1 MATKKTTTTAN
12 KGSTK
17 SAGSKKATKPRR
29 IKVVEGTP
37 TDQLVET
44 PLPPASTSSSARA
57 KAKSE
62 PKQKRLSALDAAA
75 KVLAESDA
83 PLNTK
88 QLVEA
93 MTTKGYWTSPGGKTP
108 HATLY
113 SAILREIA
121 GKGSQ
126 SRFVKTERGQFTL
139 NCGEEQLP

>member
-1 MATKKTTTTAN
+1 MATKKSTTAN
-12 KGSTK
+12 KGRTK
-17 SAGSKKATKPRR
+17 SATSKRPSKTRQ
-29 IKVVEGTP
+29 IKVVEGT
-37 TDQLVET
+37 LAGEAVET
-44 PLPPASTSSSARA
+44 PLPPATPSSSTMA

-62 PKQKRLSALDAAA
+62 QKQKRLSALDAAA
-75 KVLAESDA
+75 KVLAESDM

-121 GKGSQ
+121 GKGSE

-139 NCGEEQLP
+139 KCSEE

>member
-1 MATKKTTTTAN
+1 MATKTTTTAN

-17 SAGSKKATKPRR
+17 SAGSKKATKPRK

-37 TDQLVET
+37 ADQAVENS
-44 PLPPASTSSSARA
+44 LPPTTTSSNARA

-62 PKQKRLSALDAAA
+62 PKLKQLSALDAAA
-75 KVLAESDA
+75 KVLAESDTA
-83 PLNTK
+83 LNTK
-88 QLVEA
+88 QLVDA
-93 MTTKGYWTSPGGKTP
+93 MTTRGYWTSPGGKTP

-121 GKGSQ
+121 GKGSE

-139 NCGEEQLP
+139 NRREE